1 MKRICVYC
9 GSKAGVNPV
18 YREAATAMGKALA
31 RRGLGL
37 VFGGGRIGM
46 MGAVADAVMA
56 AGGEAIGVIP
66 NALMEIEVG
75 HAGLTELRVVGSMHE
90 RKAAMA
96 ELADGFI
103 ALPGGFGTLEE
114 FFEMTTWSQLGLNT
128 KPLGLLNTNGYYD
141 ALLAFVEHTVTEGFV
156 RPGHR
161 DLIVADEDPDRLIDA
176 LLARPP
182 YTETRILSPDQY

>member
-9 GSKAGVNPV
+9 GSKAGVNPM
-18 YREAATAMGKALA
+18 YREAATAMGEALV
-31 RRGLGL
+31 RRELGL
-37 VFGGGRIGM
+37 VFGGGRIGL
-46 MGAVADAVMA
+46 MGAVADAVMS

-66 NALMEIEVG
+66 EALMAVEVG

-103 ALPGGFGTLEE
+103 AMPGGFGTLEE

-128 KPLGLLNTNGYYD
+128 KPLGLLNTDDYYS
-141 ALLAFVEHTVTEGFV
+141 ALLSFVEHTVKEGFV

-161 DLIVADEDPDRLIDA
+161 DLILADEDPDRLIDTM
-176 LLARPP
+176 LARPP
-182 YTETRILSPDQY
+182 YTETRILTPDQY

>member
-1 MKRICVYC
+1 MKRFCVYC

-75 HAGLTELRVVGSMHE
+75 HAGLSELRVVGSMHE

-96 ELADGFI
+96 DLADGFI

-141 ALLAFVEHTVTEGFV
+141 ALLSFVEHTVAEGFV